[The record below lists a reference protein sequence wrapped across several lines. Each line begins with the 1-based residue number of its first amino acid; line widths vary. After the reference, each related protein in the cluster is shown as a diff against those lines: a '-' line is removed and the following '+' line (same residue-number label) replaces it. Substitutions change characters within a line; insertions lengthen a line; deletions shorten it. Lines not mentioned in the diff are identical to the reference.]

1 MIVEKLKRAN
11 ELQKQ
16 IDFIKES
23 LKDLSYTQSE
33 KVTTRKSY
41 LKFNGIEN
49 DIEIP
54 ENLFRFIGQIISFE
68 YKVKLQEL
76 ENEFNNL

>member
-1 MIVEKLKRAN
+1 MNPEKLKRAN
-11 ELQKQ
+11 ELQEQ

-33 KVTTRKSY
+33 KVTPRKSY
-41 LKFNGIEN
+41 LSFNGVEN
-49 DIEIP
+49 NIEIP
-54 ENLFRFIGQIISFE
+54 ENLFKFIGRIISFE